1 MANISFPSQLSSA
14 TQNAVTQAYK
24 TAAGGRGV
32 APILRY
38 PLKNIDKSDDY
49 LKIDVLEYVPPG
61 LNTTLTTFAQRSSD
75 DTYKE
80 VYESAG
86 TKGIRGTVILPIPE
100 GISDSNSVAWG
111 DSQMGPVQTLLMG
124 GALDT
129 IRSGN
134 FVEGLGKSLIKG
146 VNLISGAA
154 KTGTTQKM
162 VQQFAAASA
171 VNQLIGGDKQDL
183 FQTALARDTG
193 AVFNENIELLFSGVS
208 LRQDFTFS
216 YDMVPRSRKESDEIK
231 QIIRLFKM
239 EMAARKGLEQGDASG
254 LFLKSP
260 SVFRLQYMSGGQP
273 HPYLNRF
280 KICALK
286 GMGVTYTGSGTYAT
300 YSDATPVHMQMT
312 MTFGELT
319 PIYHEDY
326 VDEKGNFKL
335 DGTGY

>member
-1 MANISFPSQLSSA
+1 MADISFPSQLSSA

-49 LKIDVLEYVPPG
+49 LKIDVLEYIPPG
-61 LNTTLTTFAQRSSD
+61 LNTSLTSFAQRSSD

-111 DSQMGPVQTLLMG
+111 DSQMGPVQTVGMG
-124 GALDT
+124 IALNT
-129 IRSGN
+129 IQGENPFS
-134 FVEGLGKSLIKG
+134 GLGDSVVKAMKMAG
-146 VNLISGAA
+146 GAA
-154 KTGTTQKM
+154 KTGTTQRM
-162 VQQFAAASA
+162 IQQFFA
-171 VNQLIGGDKQDL
+171 VKGVEQLIGSQQDL
-183 FQTALARDTG
+183 FQTALGRTTG
-193 AVFNENIELLFSGVS
+193 AVFNENIELLFTGVA

-239 EMAARKGLEQGDASG
+239 EMAARKGLEKGDASG

-312 MTFGELT
+312 MTFQELT